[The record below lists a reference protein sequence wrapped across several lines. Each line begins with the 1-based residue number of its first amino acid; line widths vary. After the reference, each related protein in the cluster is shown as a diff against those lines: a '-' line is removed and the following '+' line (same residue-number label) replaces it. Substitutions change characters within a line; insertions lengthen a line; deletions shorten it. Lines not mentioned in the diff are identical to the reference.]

1 MSFSVI
7 TQFAA
12 LVFLQKWKFVLQRE
26 AHSTPSQELLE
37 HSGGGAHLLTRK
49 RNQGLKEVISTGKES

>member
-12 LVFLQKWKFVLQRE
+12 LVFLQKWKFVLQTE

-37 HSGGGAHLLTRK
+37 HSGRGALIYW
-49 RNQGLKEVISTGKES
+49 QGKETKGWRK